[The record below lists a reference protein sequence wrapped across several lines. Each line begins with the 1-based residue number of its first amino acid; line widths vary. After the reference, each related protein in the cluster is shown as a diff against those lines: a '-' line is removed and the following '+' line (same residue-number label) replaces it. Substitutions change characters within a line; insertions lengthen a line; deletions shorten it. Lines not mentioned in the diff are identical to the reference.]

1 MRKRVILGTVPLLL
15 CLGAHNVMAQ
25 AALTEEQRKQKTEL
39 YGGAMALQF
48 GIDVCDIETTLKQ
61 RNDVKNKIAELKQ
74 QANIT
79 GELSTA
85 DIKDALELKTDADIK
100 QYCIGMKMTLPGM
113 IAAMLADKPPGE
125 WSKSTDTADKTAPAA
140 ADATPAAAGSNKV
153 AGDWEVE
160 PVSDSL
166 GQCTVARDY
175 FDNGDETAETAV
187 LVRNAPGKLVMALT
201 YMKWNYKPGEAVEA
215 PLVTSESIIDR
226 NAKWTGDKT
235 GKVITY
241 TLSSDKL
248 PALKKAKDL
257 IVRFSDGDA
266 TFAIPRFDEALDAL
280 TACSTKK

>member
-1 MRKRVILGTVPLLL
+1 ML
-15 CLGAHNVMAQ
+15 CFGANTVMAQ
-25 AALTEEQRKQKTEL
+25 ALTEEQRKQKTEL
-39 YGGAMALQF
+39 YGGAMAIQF
-48 GIDVCDIETTLKQ
+48 GIDNCDIETTLKQ

-85 DIKDALELKTDADIK
+85 DLKEALELKTDADVK
-100 QYCIGMKMTLPGM
+100 QYCIGVKMTLPGM
-113 IAAMLADKPPGE
+113 IAALLAEKPPGE
-125 WSKSTDTADKTAPAA
+125 WSKGTETADKSAPAAGDATPTAPA
-140 ADATPAAAGSNKV
+140 AAAGSNKV

-160 PVSDSL
+160 PVSDSP
-166 GQCTVARDY
+166 GQCTVSRDY
-175 FDNGDETAETAV
+175 FDQGDESAETAV
-187 LVRNAPGKLVMALT
+187 LVRNAPGKLVMAFT
-201 YMKWNYKPGEAVEA
+201 YSKWNYKPGETVDA
-215 PLVTSESIIDR
+215 PLVTSESIIDS

-241 TLSSDKL
+241 PLSSDKL

-266 TFAIPRFDEALDAL
+266 TFEIPRFSEALDAL